1 MESWQTRSGTF
12 DGRGVQVTFA
22 QHRFELC
29 ALRYPQILKKK
40 KASWR
45 IPGPFPHC
53 REATEPIGHRKGIRW
68 PLPHYRCTNRDA

>member
-29 ALRYPQILKKK
+29 ALRYPQI
-40 KASWR
+40 
-45 IPGPFPHC
+45 
-53 REATEPIGHRKGIRW
+53 
-68 PLPHYRCTNRDA
+68 

>member
-29 ALRYPQILKKK
+29 ALHYPQI
-40 KASWR
+40 
-45 IPGPFPHC
+45 
-53 REATEPIGHRKGIRW
+53 
-68 PLPHYRCTNRDA
+68 